1 MIKLREISKKG
12 IEELVNK
19 RESLDEFAKELQSHK
34 NKIDNLKAEQENKF
48 DFERANQLNTLIQ
61 TLEQAQSVYD
71 SKKKELERTIKTST
85 NTKLRIGE
93 DVLTELKQDKEIT
106 NKSKEIIQ
114 DVVSLR
120 KKAEAFKDIV
130 IEKKYKLID
139 EIEDNTDADISE
151 LLGSAENISVN
162 QFISINELIQF
173 IDQYASIVNVNV
185 RD

>member
-1 MIKLREISKKG
+1 MIKLREVSQKG
-12 IEELVNK
+12 IEKLVNERK
-19 RESLDEFAKELQSHK
+19 TLAEFAKELQSHK
-34 NKIDNLKAEQENKF
+34 NKIAKLKAEQENKF
-48 DFERANQLNTLIQ
+48 DFERANQLNALTQ

-71 SKKKELERTIKTST
+71 GKRKELERTIKAST

-106 NKSKEIIQ
+106 NKEKEIIQ

-120 KKAEAFKDIV
+120 KKAEAFKNIV

-151 LLGSAENISVN
+151 LLGRAENISVN

-173 IDQYASIVNVNV
+173 IDQYGSIVNVNV
-185 RD
+185 KD